1 MAAYRDR
8 RTMERM
14 RAQLAR
20 ADRKLRTAEHILD
33 PGSAKGAEMDLIRAA
48 APVYLEDVNDRG
60 VVMLVTC
67 HKDQSQFSRYFYPWS
82 VVGWIRLAEDDKRG
96 WEDRT

>member
-20 ADRKLRTAEHILD
+20 GDRELRTAEHFLD
-33 PGSAKGAEMDLIRAA
+33 PGSAEGAERDLIRAA

-60 VVMLVTC
+60 VVMLVTR